1 MFNKPT
7 LIINPPNSGL
17 IQQLRAITNNAIA
30 IVLTT
35 FILMACGGG
44 GSGKE
49 MAVVEPPTA
58 LHTTVPGAYLG
69 SLDGKEWVSILIR
82 SAENSSN
89 FSNFYGMHYNSP
101 DPDIYSASGEIFDLK
116 NTSINRINFFP
127 NTSGTVR
134 SGSGT
139 FTNLG
144 HSTIRAV
151 FNFPVTGLEQE
162 KNVAVNASVPSTYQ
176 YNLPANLANVQGVWQ
191 GRWSYGVGFADN
203 FALNIS
209 AQGTMTSASAFQ
221 QDCLFTKSS
230 LRPNFDGTNL
240 FTFTLAIPNA
250 TQCSLKN
257 QILNGA
263 AFVTISPVVG
273 KSSRLYI
280 IGVTSDGKGVSFRS
294 DR

>member
-1 MFNKPT
+1 MFNEPI
-7 LIINPPNSGL
+7 LIIKAPDSGL
-17 IQQLRAITNNAIA
+17 IQQLRAIANNVIAIA
-30 IVLTT
+30 LST
-35 FILMACGGG
+35 FILLACGGG
-44 GSGKE
+44 GSSKE
-49 MAVVEPPTA
+49 MAVIEPPTA
-58 LHTTVPGAYLG
+58 LPPSVPGAYLG

-82 SAENSSN
+82 STENSSSV
-89 FSNFYGMHYNSP
+89 SNFYGMHYNSP

-116 NTSINRINFFP
+116 NTSINRINLYP
-127 NTSGTVR
+127 NTSGIVR

-139 FTNLG
+139 FINLG
-144 HSTIRAV
+144 NSTIRAV

-162 KNVAVNASVPSTYQ
+162 KNVSINASIPSTYQ
-176 YNLPANLANVQGVWQ
+176 YNIPANLANVQGVWQ

-203 FALNIS
+203 FTLNIS
-209 AQGTMTSASAFQ
+209 TQGTITSASAFQ
-221 QDCLFTKSS
+221 QDCLFTQSS
-230 LRPNFDGTNL
+230 LRPNFDGTSL

-280 IGVTSDGKGVSFRS
+280 IGVTSDGRGVSFRS

>member
-1 MFNKPT
+1 MFNKPI

-17 IQQLRAITNNAIA
+17 IQQLCAIANSVIA
-30 IVLTT
+30 IVLST
-35 FILMACGGG
+35 FILLACGGG
-44 GSGKE
+44 GSSKE
-49 MAVVEPPTA
+49 MAMIEPPTA
-58 LHTTVPGAYLG
+58 LPPTVPGAYLG

-82 SAENSSN
+82 FTENSSSV
-89 FSNFYGMHYNSP
+89 SNFYGMHYNSP

-162 KNVAVNASVPSTYQ
+162 KNVSINASIPSTYQ
-176 YNLPANLANVQGVWQ
+176 YNTPANLANVQGVWQ

-203 FALNIS
+203 FTLNIS
-209 AQGTMTSASAFQ
+209 TQGTITSASAFQ
-221 QDCLFTKSS
+221 QDCLFTQSS
-230 LRPNFDGTNL
+230 LKPNFDGTNL
-240 FTFTLAIPNA
+240 FTFTLSIPNA

-263 AFVTISPVVG
+263 AFVTTSPVVG

-280 IGVTSDGKGVSFRS
+280 IGITSDGRGVSFLS